1 MHQNMFGGR
10 ATNRHKEVAYST
22 PSDPPLDWEK
32 GQKKRRDCLW
42 EEVEEKVKEWENEE
56 REREV

>member
-1 MHQNMFGGR
+1 MFGGR